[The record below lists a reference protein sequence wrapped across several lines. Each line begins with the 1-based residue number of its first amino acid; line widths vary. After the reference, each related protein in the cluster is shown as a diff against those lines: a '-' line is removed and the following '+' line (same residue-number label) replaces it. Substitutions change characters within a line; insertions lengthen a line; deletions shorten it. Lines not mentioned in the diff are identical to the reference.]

1 QASGAGLATRARH
14 RQAMDRAVADL
25 QAAIST
31 VRIGPDMHDLAA
43 ENLRNAIRTL
53 ETLVGRID
61 VETVLDE
68 IFSSF
73 CLGK

>member
-1 QASGAGLATRARH
+1 
-14 RQAMDRAVADL
+14 MERAVADL
-25 QAAIST
+25 QVAIST
-31 VRIGPDMHDLAA
+31 VRIGPDMYDLAA

-53 ETLVGRID
+53 ESLVGRID